1 MKSSPSDKV
10 ARFMASGVDDAI
22 DAYQKA
28 LREISR
34 LPWWRLLRARD
45 IARRVLGTGKY
56 WNLDEP
62 LNGVDK

>member
-1 MKSSPSDKV
+1 
-10 ARFMASGVDDAI
+10 MASGVDDAI